1 MGAVSVLTPRDLS
14 RHYRETRARLW
25 AAPVPLPSEKPRLLP
40 TQADNMREL
49 ARLRLETKII
59 REFLTEHG
67 IDIDSVI
74 NRKPRIPTGGISK
87 VSMKEILD
95 AVCRRF
101 LVRHIDLIAA
111 RRTRALVIPRHV
123 VFYLARS
130 HTGKSLPEIG
140 RHVGNR
146 DHTTVLH
153 GVKRIVSMIRID
165 PDLAHDIALLE
176 VELGME
182 A

>member
-1 MGAVSVLTPRDLS
+1 MGELAIAPRDLAA
-14 RHYRETRARLW
+14 HYKTARARLW
-25 AAPVPLPSEKPRLLP
+25 APAVPVPAEQPRVQP
-40 TQADNMREL
+40 AHIDNMREL
-49 ARLRLETKII
+49 ARLRLETKIL

-74 NRKPRIPTGGISK
+74 NRKPRIPTGGIGK
-87 VSMKEILD
+87 VSMKDILD

-130 HTGKSLPEIG
+130 LTGKSLPEIG
-140 RHVGNR
+140 RHVGRR

-153 GVKRIVSMIRID
+153 GVKRIVLMIRTD
-165 PDLAHDIALLE
+165 PDLANDIAHLE
-176 VELGME
+176 VELGQE
-182 A
+182 G